1 MKYWLSLLFFC
12 YTIVSNAQVSIGTE
26 TPDAS
31 SIFEIASTTK
41 GFLLPRLT
49 DEQRSGIPSPA
60 QGLVIYNTTLS
71 CVEFYRGTSWFN
83 PCCDKTITKIE
94 TDTFYDIHF
103 GYNTDGNLFTFTNF
117 ASRTRADSGDVVDAV
132 QNSTDTTIIF
142 QNTLGTIPNNPRIAK
157 NNLYYRS
164 IPTTNSFQAEGTLVS
179 ELTGSGNTMR
189 SLYLDIPDDNDD
201 FEIFMNAR
209 ITDLGTVQN
218 YGCFFASTEV
228 GIGPNDPGS
237 FQFGVGNG
245 NPGGTG
251 CTREYYSLNIKLA
264 GEPQD
269 ALNCGESTG
278 NKKTIDDKFH
288 LFSLRNIKRSGAGS
302 DLIWSID
309 GVVQDTI
316 VGITNTIAIDAF
328 KVFSNRNE
336 SAGMEIEMSEMY
348 FSNDLFTNSQREILV
363 HYYACKNS
371 N

>member
-1 MKYWLSLLFFC
+1 MKRLIYLLFFC
-12 YTIVSNAQVSIGTE
+12 VTTVTFAQVGIGTQ

-31 SIFEIASTTK
+31 SMFEVASKTK

-49 DEQRSGIPSPA
+49 DEQRSSIPSPA
-60 QGLVIYNTTLS
+60 QGLIIYNTTLS

-83 PCCDKTITKIE
+83 PCCDKTITRIE

-103 GYNTDGNLFTFTNF
+103 GYNTDGNLFTFSDF
-117 ASRTRADSGDVVDAV
+117 ATRTRADSGDVVEAV
-132 QNSTDTTIIF
+132 QNSVDTNIIF
-142 QNTLGTIPNNPRIAK
+142 QNTLGTIPSSPTPK
-157 NNLYYRS
+157 NQLYYRS
-164 IPTTNSFQAEGTLVS
+164 IPTTNSFQAQGTLVS
-179 ELTGSGNTMR
+179 ELIGGGNAIR
-189 SLYLDIPDDNDD
+189 SLYLNIPDDNDD

-209 ITDLGTVQN
+209 ITNTATVQN
-218 YGCFFASTEV
+218 YGCFFASTEH
-228 GIGPNDPGS
+228 GFGPSTEGS

-245 NPGGTG
+245 DPGGSG
-251 CTREYYSLNIKLA
+251 CTRDLYSLNIRLN
-264 GEPQD
+264 GESQNG
-269 ALNCGESTG
+269 LNCGQSTG
-278 NKKTIDDKFH
+278 NTKTIDDKFH

-309 GVVQDTI
+309 GIVQDTI
-316 VGITNTIAIDAF
+316 EGVTNTIGIDAF

-348 FSNDLFTNSQREILV
+348 FSNDLFTESQREFLV

>member
-1 MKYWLSLLFFC
+1 MKQLINILFFC
-12 YTIVSNAQVSIGTE
+12 VSMATFAQVGIGTQ

-31 SIFEIASTTK
+31 SMLDVSSTTK

-49 DEQRSGIPSPA
+49 DHQRSSITTPA

-71 CVEFYRGTSWFN
+71 CVEYYRGTSWFN
-83 PCCDKTITKIE
+83 PCCDKTLTKIE

-103 GYNTDGNLFTFTNF
+103 GYNTDGNLFTYTDF
-117 ASRTRADSGDVVDAV
+117 ATRTRADSGDVVEAV
-132 QNSTDTTIIF
+132 QNSVDTNILF
-142 QNTLGTIPNNPRIAK
+142 QNTLGTIPGSPTPK
-157 NNLYYRS
+157 NQLYYRS
-164 IPTTNSFQAEGTLVS
+164 IPTTNSFQAQGTLVS
-179 ELTGSGNTMR
+179 ELTGGGNAIR
-189 SLYLDIPDDNDD
+189 SLYLDIADDNDD

-209 ITDLGTVQN
+209 ITSTATVQN

-228 GIGPNDPGS
+228 GAGATTPGS

-245 NPGGTG
+245 NPGGSN
-251 CTREYYSLNIKLA
+251 CTRDLYSLNIKLT
-264 GEPQD
+264 GEGQD
-269 ALNCGESTG
+269 GLNCGKSTG
-278 NKKTIDDKFH
+278 NTKTIDEDFH

-302 DLIWSID
+302 DLIWAID

-316 VGITNTIAIDAF
+316 VGVTNTITIDAF